1 MVRAADLIKDF
12 KLNLSA
18 ARESAILR
26 IQESVVRAESQEWV
40 AEQDG
45 KARHNNQHMQD
56 GESKSRESK
65 RRKTGGGNSG
75 SSSARI
81 RSCESLATHGVNNAR
96 NKYPSEA
103 EWTAAMRH
111 LKEHGL
117 GTQRQI
123 NQRRADD
130 RQALRDAVR
139 ARGGRRRLDDPPP
152 GVDLPHTP
160 AVRGELIL
168 SQAESAVALK
178 RELTARRFPLPRDDY
193 GIRGLTK
200 VLKLYATRE
209 GNPDSNPATITP
221 RVEHETTDEAGVS
234 IDFAP
239 KPKGGRG
246 NRIPQLPTT
255 EEELQRWL
263 VKHPVDGEVYF
274 YKPGEEEA
282 EEEPADGNGG
292 ASAAEDESG
301 MVLTGT
307 GTEENGDATENEA
320 APVPMEG
327 GEEGSESETAAA
339 AAAPPS
345 PEARR
350 TRSRSRRG

>member
-1 MVRAADLIKDF
+1 MTPTGEAVRRLQIVLTPYRDAAGRDHE
-12 KLNLSA
+12 
-18 ARESAILR
+18 ARVIHLTLPEQAGTGWRPPQGRREVLR
-26 IQESVVRAESQEWV
+26 
-40 AEQDG
+40 
-45 KARHNNQHMQD
+45 
-56 GESKSRESK
+56 
-65 RRKTGGGNSG
+65 
-75 SSSARI
+75 
-81 RSCESLATHGVNNAR
+81 SLASTIA
-96 NKYPSEA
+96 
-103 EWTAAMRH
+103 
-111 LKEHGL
+111 
-117 GTQRQI
+117 
-123 NQRRADD
+123 
-130 RQALRDAVR
+130 
-139 ARGGRRRLDDPPP
+139 
-152 GVDLPHTP
+152 
-160 AVRGELIL
+160 
-168 SQAESAVALK
+168 
-178 RELTARRFPLPRDDY
+178 
-193 GIRGLTK
+193 
-200 VLKLYATRE
+200 ATRE

-234 IDFAP
+234 IDFDP

-327 GEEGSESETAAA
+327 VEEGSESETAAA